1 MNKIEEAK
9 KVFDIEISALHSTKN
24 ILGDSFVKIVDTI
37 YNSTGKLIITGIGK
51 SGHIGKKV
59 ASTLSSLGTPTFYLH
74 PAEALHGDLGMV
86 SENDILIIISQS
98 GESEEVLEII
108 PSLKIIGCKII
119 GFTSNINSTLAKSCN
134 LNQIFPKYT
143 EACYL
148 GLAPTSSTT
157 AILCYGDALGIVLSK
172 MKNFSKDDFGKFH
185 PAGILGKKLL
195 LRTAD
200 IMAKDNENSKI
211 LSSASLKDAIIEMSK
226 KGLSIVTVVDKMD
239 NILGVVTDGDIRR
252 LLEKGKNIYELEI
265 INQMTQTPIKISV
278 DSLAIEAL
286 NLLTK
291 HNITAMPV
299 VEKNKVVG
307 TITLQKIL
315 EKGLK

>member
-148 GLAPTSSTT
+148 GLAPSSRTT

-265 INQMTQTPIKISV
+265 INQMLIV
-278 DSLAIEAL
+278 WF
-286 NLLTK
+286 
-291 HNITAMPV
+291 
-299 VEKNKVVG
+299 
-307 TITLQKIL
+307 
-315 EKGLK
+315 